1 MNRLQSKTTLLD
13 LIKARINITDG
24 QADFIKLRETSRQ
37 SSNFVQD
44 VPDLPNGTIV
54 DILEGEE
61 LNAEWQYVRFS
72 PDRDTDI
79 RGWVRK
85 IYLQNQ

>member
-13 LIKARINITDG
+13 LIKARINRTDG
-24 QADFIKLRETSRQ
+24 QANFIKLREKPQLT
-37 SSNFVQD
+37 SNFEPVQ
-44 VPDLPNGTIV
+44 DLPNGTIV

-72 PDRDTDI
+72 PDRDTDV
-79 RGWVRK
+79 RGWVKK
-85 IYLQNQ
+85 IYLQY